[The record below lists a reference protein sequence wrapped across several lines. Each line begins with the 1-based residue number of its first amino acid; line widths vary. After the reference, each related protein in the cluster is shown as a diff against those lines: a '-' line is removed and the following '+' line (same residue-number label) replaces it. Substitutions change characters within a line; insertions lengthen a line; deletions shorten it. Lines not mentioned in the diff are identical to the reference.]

1 MSKEL
6 KFNLA
11 PKLYVVQKAKLF
23 KSEFHVS
30 LHEIQKSNFGRK
42 MKETFPTSLQTLM

>member
-11 PKLYVVQKAKLF
+11 PKLYVQKAKLF

-30 LHEIQKSNFGRK
+30 LHEIQKTNFGRK
-42 MKETFPTSLQTLM
+42 MKETFPTFLQTLM